1 MKLNGF
7 ITLFFLFFIGSS
19 ITAQSGFNF
28 EVGMNMGMSKLY
40 HNIRFDEE
48 PKLVALYKTIM
59 LTHPE
64 GYPWSRFEE
73 DFNLKTKSIMQPRFG
88 FSGTLTYRDWP
99 VAVYLEGM
107 SSPSSYLKMT
117 YGVTIALGKK
127 FDLGRSDYF
136 VTGYGGYKF
145 VKDFGFGNQTI
156 LNAIG
161 NKEIRG
167 EVEQYFNPEKPL
179 GQQKAR
185 MFTLRG
191 GIGKTFG
198 SDDQLSVGIEG
209 YGELDLTDK
218 IKRTARMTNIGLQAY
233 ARFFFELGFHRNDSF
248 YPNPGGSRS
257 K

>member
-7 ITLFFLFFIGSS
+7 ITLFLIFFIGSS
-19 ITAQSGFNF
+19 ISAQSGFNF

-48 PKLVALYKTIM
+48 PKLVALYKTIAF
-59 LTHPE
+59 THPE
-64 GYPWSRFEE
+64 GYPWERFEQ
-73 DFNLKTKSIMQPRFG
+73 DFNLKTKSIVQPRFG

-99 VAVYLEGM
+99 LAVYLEGM

-145 VKDFGFGNQTI
+145 VKDFGFGNETI

-161 NKEIRG
+161 NKEIRA

-185 MFTLRG
+185 MFSMRG
-191 GIGKTFG
+191 GVGKTFG
-198 SDDQLSVGIEG
+198 ADDQLSVGIEG

-233 ARFFFELGFHRNDSF
+233 ARFFFELGFHRHDGSF
-248 YPNPGGSRS
+248 PNPGGSRS